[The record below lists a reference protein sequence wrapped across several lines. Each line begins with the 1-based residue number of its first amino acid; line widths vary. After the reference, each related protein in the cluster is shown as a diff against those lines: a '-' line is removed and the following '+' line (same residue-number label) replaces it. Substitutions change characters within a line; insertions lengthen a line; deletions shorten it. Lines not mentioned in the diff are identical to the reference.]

1 MPSLEIPE
9 GFLAESLRIP
19 WEIPLGIPLDSA
31 RNAKGILKDSLGNP
45 MDSLGIPY
53 RDSLGGMGL
62 SIHNTCTH
70 HISSL

>member
-1 MPSLEIPE
+1 MHSLEIPE

-45 MDSLGIPY
+45 MDSLGIPWGFP
-53 RDSLGGMGL
+53 RGNGTINSQFM
-62 SIHNTCTH
+62 H
-70 HISSL
+70 SSYQ